1 VINPMKRGNQKVS
14 ILIKKI
20 NNDAVV
26 KSIPFFKS
34 KPNIPPSVIIIPPG
48 TNDNNPIIWLVK

>member
-1 VINPMKRGNQKVS
+1 MKRGNQKVS

-34 KPNIPPSVIIIPPG
+34 NPNIPPSVIIIPPG